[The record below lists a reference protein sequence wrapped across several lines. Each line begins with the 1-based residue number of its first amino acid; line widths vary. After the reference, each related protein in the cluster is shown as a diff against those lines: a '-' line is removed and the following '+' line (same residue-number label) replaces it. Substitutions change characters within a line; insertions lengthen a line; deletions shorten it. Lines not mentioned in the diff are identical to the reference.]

1 MKHFSHYLIS
11 TIIFYLFVGIIYGQ
25 QYILKGKVINQT
37 KQPIEFIQISLLKNG
52 QQVVGQTVTDS
63 LGIFSFTADEG
74 NYILIGEQF
83 KHELLRTEIQ
93 LNSDKNLGLIKI
105 KEALQLEGVT
115 IQGRKKLF
123 ERKVDR
129 VIFNVES
136 SIMSNGGD
144 GIDVLRNSPGIRVSN
159 EDISIIGKSGVRI
172 MVNNKLVRQSG
183 NDLIAFLKNLKSE
196 DIARIEVITTPPA
209 NYDAEGNSGLINIVL
224 KSKKTDG
231 FSGRVSGPFTQSR
244 YASGTVSSGIDYKNN
259 RFTLS
264 SSVSTGDGASGPI
277 LSNTIYFPD
286 ETWKSRMP
294 RKDVYRYLNGRFG
307 LEYELSKKSIL
318 GVQYLLSL
326 SKWNIDAEEQT
337 IISKSQ
343 SDNTLFTKSYS
354 KSLSG
359 SHSLN
364 GYYRYLLDDYG
375 KELNIDA
382 DYLSYNNNWD
392 RSFTTQSSA
401 PTVSQDNSSDV
412 GINSYSLKSDLKLPY
427 TFGTFETEGKV
438 SFISNNSST
447 LFTPLNISDIS
458 QNNFI
463 YKENIQAAYL
473 SFSKNIGERIK
484 LKAGIRLENTQ
495 ISSLTEESGEKEKT
509 SYTKVFPSLYFIYQV
524 DKEGN
529 NVLGINYSRRIGR
542 PNYTHLNPLRWY
554 SNPYVY
560 TEGNPL
566 LRPSFTDNIEF
577 SHTYGNLISTLF
589 VTIVKSGFGQVTFT
603 PQNSNLQITRS
614 ENYYNSTQYGWSESY
629 SFKPLSFWES
639 FNQAYLYYS
648 DGNAIID
655 GINPQQ
661 KGFGAYVSSNNKFLI
676 NKRKTI
682 AAEVNY
688 WYQFPE
694 SFGLTSGNGYSQMD
708 FGMSMKLLKE
718 KLNITVNLADVFG
731 TAKPKL
737 TSYSNQIKQVYANYF
752 DLQKFRIGLSYN
764 FGGGKIKA
772 KKRGT
777 GNEEE
782 KKRIENKMRLASGS
796 KSGLTDLKKDA

>member
-1 MKHFSHYLIS
+1 M
-11 TIIFYLFVGIIYGQ
+11 
-25 QYILKGKVINQT
+25 KGKVINQT

-63 LGIFSFTADEG
+63 LGFFSLSADDGRYLINGDLFQSELFRKEI
-74 NYILIGEQF
+74 ILNQDTDIGV
-83 KHELLRTEIQ
+83 IQ
-93 LNSDKNLGLIKI
+93 IND
-105 KEALQLEGVT
+105 AVQLDGVT
-115 IQGRKKLF
+115 LAGKKKLI
-123 ERKVDR
+123 EKKIDR
-129 VIFNVES
+129 LIFNVENS
-136 SIMSNGGD
+136 TSITGGNALD
-144 GIDVLRNSPGIRVSN
+144 ALRITPRLKVQN
-159 EDISIIGKSGVRI
+159 DQISMIGKNGMMV
-172 MVNNKLVRQSG
+172 MVNDRLLSLSG
-183 NDLIAFLKNLKSE
+183 EDLANFLKTLNAEDLK
-196 DIARIEVITTPPA
+196 RIEVIANPPA
-209 NYDAEGNSGLINIVL
+209 KYVAAGNSGIINIVL

-231 FSGRVSGPFTQSR
+231 FSGRVSGSFTQSR

-286 ETWKSRMP
+286 ETWKSRMS

-343 SDNTLFTKSYS
+343 TDNTLFTKSYS

-427 TFGTFETEGKV
+427 TFGTFETGGKV

-509 SYTKVFPSLYFIYQV
+509 SYTKVFPSLYFTYQV

-614 ENYYNSTQYGWSESY
+614 ENYYNSTRYGWSESY

-694 SFGLTSGNGYSQMD
+694 SFGLRSGNGYSQMD
-708 FGMSMKLLKE
+708 VGMSMKLLKE

-752 DLQKFRIGLSYN
+752 DLQKFRIGQSYN

>member
-1 MKHFSHYLIS
+1 
-11 TIIFYLFVGIIYGQ
+11 
-25 QYILKGKVINQT
+25 
-37 KQPIEFIQISLLKNG
+37 
-52 QQVVGQTVTDS
+52 
-63 LGIFSFTADEG
+63 
-74 NYILIGEQF
+74 
-83 KHELLRTEIQ
+83 
-93 LNSDKNLGLIKI
+93 
-105 KEALQLEGVT
+105 
-115 IQGRKKLF
+115 
-123 ERKVDR
+123 
-129 VIFNVES
+129 
-136 SIMSNGGD
+136 
-144 GIDVLRNSPGIRVSN
+144 
-159 EDISIIGKSGVRI
+159 
-172 MVNNKLVRQSG
+172 
-183 NDLIAFLKNLKSE
+183 
-196 DIARIEVITTPPA
+196 
-209 NYDAEGNSGLINIVL
+209 
-224 KSKKTDG
+224 
-231 FSGRVSGPFTQSR
+231 
-244 YASGTVSSGIDYKNN
+244 
-259 RFTLS
+259 
-264 SSVSTGDGASGPI
+264 
-277 LSNTIYFPD
+277 
-286 ETWKSRMP
+286 MP

-343 SDNTLFTKSYS
+343 TDNTLFTKSYS

-401 PTVSQDNSSDV
+401 PTVSKDNSSDV

-427 TFGTFETEGKV
+427 TFGTFETGGKV

-509 SYTKVFPSLYFIYQV
+509 SYTKVFPSLYFTYQV

-614 ENYYNSTQYGWSESY
+614 ENYYNSTRYGWSESY

-648 DGNAIID
+648 DGNAILMVLIRNKKVL
-655 GINPQQ
+655 GHMFHRIT
-661 KGFGAYVSSNNKFLI
+661 SSL
-676 NKRKTI
+676 
-682 AAEVNY
+682 
-688 WYQFPE
+688 
-694 SFGLTSGNGYSQMD
+694 LT
-708 FGMSMKLLKE
+708 KE
-718 KLNITVNLADVFG
+718 K
-731 TAKPKL
+731 P
-737 TSYSNQIKQVYANYF
+737 
-752 DLQKFRIGLSYN
+752 
-764 FGGGKIKA
+764 
-772 KKRGT
+772 
-777 GNEEE
+777 
-782 KKRIENKMRLASGS
+782 
-796 KSGLTDLKKDA
+796 

>member
-1 MKHFSHYLIS
+1 M
-11 TIIFYLFVGIIYGQ
+11 
-25 QYILKGKVINQT
+25 KGKVINQT

-129 VIFNVES
+129 VVFNVES

-231 FSGRVSGPFTQSR
+231 FSGRVSGSFTQSR

-286 ETWKSRMP
+286 ETWKSRMS

-343 SDNTLFTKSYS
+343 TDNTLFTKSYS

-427 TFGTFETEGKV
+427 TFGTFETGGKV

-509 SYTKVFPSLYFIYQV
+509 SYTKVFPSLYFTYQV

-542 PNYTHLNPLRWY
+542 PNYTHLNPLCWY

-560 TEGNPL
+560 IP
-566 LRPSFTDNIEF
+566 D
-577 SHTYGNLISTLF
+577 
-589 VTIVKSGFGQVTFT
+589 
-603 PQNSNLQITRS
+603 
-614 ENYYNSTQYGWSESY
+614 
-629 SFKPLSFWES
+629 
-639 FNQAYLYYS
+639 
-648 DGNAIID
+648 
-655 GINPQQ
+655 
-661 KGFGAYVSSNNKFLI
+661 
-676 NKRKTI
+676 
-682 AAEVNY
+682 
-688 WYQFPE
+688 
-694 SFGLTSGNGYSQMD
+694 
-708 FGMSMKLLKE
+708 KL
-718 KLNITVNLADVFG
+718 
-731 TAKPKL
+731 
-737 TSYSNQIKQVYANYF
+737 
-752 DLQKFRIGLSYN
+752 
-764 FGGGKIKA
+764 
-772 KKRGT
+772 
-777 GNEEE
+777 
-782 KKRIENKMRLASGS
+782 
-796 KSGLTDLKKDA
+796 